1 MDTLQSLF
9 GIATATIFTLTA
21 GLVRTFG
28 QFPFRPYASVVRTS
42 RLLRTHHLTTVAL
55 VAFSFL
61 VFALLPA
68 GTGFSGGAALQKIWQ
83 TDKRQVELLYLA
95 LFVLGSTVLT
105 ILGGGIFSNLLII
118 TRQNRQLF
126 TDIYNVFVA
135 FTLLWFVLLA
145 ALTAYIF
152 DLSGAS
158 AWLQTLEIKIRLAQV
173 LQKLKFSDVS
183 DLFVSPALW
192 LILFMSGY
200 FGYLMLMRWSL
211 RRGIRNIVRGKD
223 AQQALSRTVITL
235 STAAV
240 AFIFIVL
247 PALYLALLSSSL
259 LKHATPEPNFE
270 YLTACHVGGAK
281 LRITLIVKNHKST
294 NAVLRPLFIDWRKAD
309 KVADKAYAVD
319 HGDIFWMS
327 RKGVYFDPSEIRYYR
342 LELPAP
348 PNFLDELTCT
358 TQNDPPTKGFLT
370 VKAAGDSYSVTA
382 SGS

>member
-1 MDTLQSLF
+1 
-9 GIATATIFTLTA
+9 
-21 GLVRTFG
+21 
-28 QFPFRPYASVVRTS
+28 
-42 RLLRTHHLTTVAL
+42 
-55 VAFSFL
+55 
-61 VFALLPA
+61 
-68 GTGFSGGAALQKIWQ
+68 
-83 TDKRQVELLYLA
+83 LA
-95 LFVLGSTVLT
+95 LFVLGSIVLT

-118 TRQNRQLF
+118 TRRNRQLF

-223 AQQALSRTVITL
+223 AQQALSLTVITL

-259 LKHATPEPNFE
+259 LKHA
-270 YLTACHVGGAK
+270 
-281 LRITLIVKNHKST
+281 
-294 NAVLRPLFIDWRKAD
+294 D
-309 KVADKAYAVD
+309 
-319 HGDIFWMS
+319 S
-327 RKGVYFDPSEIRYYR
+327 R
-342 LELPAP
+342 
-348 PNFLDELTCT
+348 T
-358 TQNDPPTKGFLT
+358 
-370 VKAAGDSYSVTA
+370 
-382 SGS
+382 